1 MAKRNSI
8 DTSARMA
15 AIQKTRDELSR
26 ALTTQATYQID
37 AMCHALQTAAR
48 AQDTETLPYLVQGIA
63 QRIIDLNDGLMTLSY
78 GFDEDDAITDMSDR
92 LFGQYPDLQP
102 SAGTGA

>member
-26 ALTTQATYQID
+26 DLTTHATYQID
-37 AMCHALQTAAR
+37 AMCHALKSAAR

-63 QRIIDLNDGLMTLSY
+63 QRIIDLNDGLMVLASGTDD
-78 GFDEDDAITDMSDR
+78 DEVIADMSDR
-92 LFGQYPDLQP
+92 LYGLYSDVQP